1 MDTNWYVIQVIRGKE
16 EQTASLCRNRIPST
30 ILEECF
36 IPKYKMKKKYE
47 GAWHE
52 ITQILFPGYLFMI
65 SNHVELLNNELKK
78 IPDFTKLLGN
88 DGHEIYPLRK
98 DEIHLLHYYGNDNHV
113 VDMSYGYIKGDRII
127 ITSGP
132 LKGQEAQIRRIDRH
146 KRLAFIEMTLFER
159 RTLMKVGLE
168 IVEKI

>member
-52 ITQILFPGYLFMI
+52 IVQTLFPGYLFMI

-98 DEIHLLHYYGNDNHV
+98 ISIGQTLSRLSPRATPCKQLSLH
-113 VDMSYGYIKGDRII
+113 
-127 ITSGP
+127 T
-132 LKGQEAQIRRIDRH
+132 
-146 KRLAFIEMTLFER
+146 AFHGISLYC
-159 RTLMKVGLE
+159 
-168 IVEKI
+168 